1 MLRLK
6 TLPKKVCPCLSD
18 PCSLLSHLEMVARSE
33 PLCISSPS
41 ILTSL
46 LLKWLLSPSLSLP
59 SRVSPLPLLAAS
71 TRSSL
76 SVPVR
81 RVARLEGPIMPT
93 DSDAGAAGLSAA
105 NQVYNA
111 FKAQGKTLADGDVAI
126 VDANRNHDYQPGWT
140 LVGSGLASKETYRR
154 PLSSLIGD
162 QFAHIPQ
169 NAAGFEPGANQ
180 VVLADGSKIG
190 YDYLIV
196 GAGLQISESL

>member
-1 MLRLK
+1 
-6 TLPKKVCPCLSD
+6 
-18 PCSLLSHLEMVARSE
+18 
-33 PLCISSPS
+33 
-41 ILTSL
+41 
-46 LLKWLLSPSLSLP
+46 
-59 SRVSPLPLLAAS
+59 
-71 TRSSL
+71 
-76 SVPVR
+76 
-81 RVARLEGPIMPT
+81 MPT

-154 PLSSLIGD
+154 PVSSLIGN

-180 VVLADGSKIG
+180 VSSRTGARLAMTTLSSVLVSK
-190 YDYLIV
+190 LV
-196 GAGLQISESL
+196 GLYSSCYVALRVNL